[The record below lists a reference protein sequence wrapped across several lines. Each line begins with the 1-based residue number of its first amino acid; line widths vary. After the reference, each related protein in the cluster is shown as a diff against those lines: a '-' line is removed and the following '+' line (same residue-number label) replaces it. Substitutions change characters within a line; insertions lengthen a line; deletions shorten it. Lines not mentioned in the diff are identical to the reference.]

1 MMGVVIFIMHQDSFV
16 APDAIASNVNVHRAS
31 HG

>member
-1 MMGVVIFIMHQDSFV
+1 MMGVVVFIMHQESFV
-16 APDAIASNVNVHRAS
+16 APDAIAFNVNVHRVS